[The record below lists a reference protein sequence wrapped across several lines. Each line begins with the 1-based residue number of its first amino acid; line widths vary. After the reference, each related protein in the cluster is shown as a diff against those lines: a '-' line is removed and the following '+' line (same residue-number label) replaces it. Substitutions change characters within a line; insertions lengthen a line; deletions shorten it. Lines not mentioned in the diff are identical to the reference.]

1 MANFQIFYYVNITT
15 MFCSFFVESVQI
27 IPLTIL
33 TNGTFVAALSNKS
46 STEFQNRALLI
57 KSGVSVTCLLM
68 DFGKNAFKKGSQF

>member
-1 MANFQIFYYVNITT
+1 MLSYLEKFCAISATLSVNIN
-15 MFCSFFVESVQI
+15 SSFVESVQI

-57 KSGVSVTCLLM
+57 KAGVSVTCLLM
-68 DFGKNAFKKGSQF
+68 NFGKHSFTK